1 MGRNGA
7 GIIHGPGGQPRKHA
21 AAHPAQLAWAEEKGE
36 EEDSKEEG
44 GEDESGE
51 KAEDSKQNGSKTR
64 IMLTVKT

>member
-1 MGRNGA
+1 LKALNFLT
-7 GIIHGPGGQPRKHA
+7 GQARKHA

-51 KAEDSKQNGSKTR
+51 KAEGRAENGRKA
-64 IMLTVKT
+64 